1 MCTTMLFPLP
11 RLLLFSLCL
20 IGTRGTRCTAGQ
32 FNRNSG
38 VREVTN
44 DVGLAVLTVAGELRA
59 VGSHPPAVA
68 AQQRAVLLGANR
80 KAYASVFHP
89 TAGSSG
95 DMIVAWGH
103 TDYGADASGAAG
115 AYKVERVFDI
125 RATESGFAALI
136 SLKPPPVIVEDVA
149 NVPRQVRAI
158 AWGNKGGNLP
168 SRLASA
174 QVESLHST
182 SQGFAATLPSGEIV
196 TWGHCDTLGEAPS
209 LVAVSPP
216 DRPLTALAWAEA
228 FCAGKKLE
236 AAQLLALGGATSLRE
251 AWAPTLQ
258 SPPGAVAVA
267 PGKTLW
273 WWTTDSMLTPPSSVV
288 NLRYR
293 GMTEA
298 TSRAFAAITEAGGVV
313 AWGDTTKGGEVPGAT
328 AAMVGARASR
338 LFSNLGAFMVT
349 TIDGGAFSWGDAGHG
364 GGFDI
369 PSGVVD
375 VASTETAFALLFRN
389 STVIVIGGDAAIRR
403 TWWVHDVKRIIGQ
416 RDTFAGVQRSGRI
429 VTWGGIEASIKTV
442 CQDCTDDTWSND
454 DATQC
459 LACDGGYWS
468 SAGSAK
474 CQPCVLGICQ
484 RHVLGGMLGFA
495 SLILICCGVCMCDV
509 ADEQGF

>member
-1 MCTTMLFPLP
+1 ML
-11 RLLLFSLCL
+11 LLLFFFLCL
-20 IGTRGTRCTAGQ
+20 LTTGTQGTRCTAGQ

-59 VGSHPPAVA
+59 VGSQPPAVVA
-68 AQQRAVLLGANR
+68 AQQRAVLLEANR
-80 KAYASVFHP
+80 RAYASVFRP
-89 TAGSSG
+89 TTGSSG
-95 DMIVAWGH
+95 DTIVAWGDA
-103 TDYGADASGAAG
+103 DYGADASGAAG
-115 AYKVERVFDI
+115 AYKVERVVDI

-136 SLKPPPVIVEDVA
+136 SLKPPPVVEDAA
-149 NVPRQVRAI
+149 NVPRQLRAI
-158 AWGNKGGNLP
+158 AWGDGGNLP

-182 SQGFAATLPSGEIV
+182 PQGFAATLPSGEIV

-209 LVAVSPP
+209 LVAVSPS

-273 WWTTDSMLTPPSSVV
+273 WWTTDSLLTPPSSAV

-293 GMTEA
+293 IGRTEA

-313 AWGDTTKGGEVPGAT
+313 AWGDAAKGGEVPGAT
-328 AAMVGARASR
+328 AATVGARASR
-338 LFSNLGAFMVT
+338 LFSNLEAFLVT
-349 TIDGGAFSWGDAGHG
+349 TIDGGAFSWGDTGHG
-364 GGFDI
+364 GGI
-369 PSGVVD
+369 GIASGVVD

-389 STVIVIGGDAAIRR
+389 STVLVVGGDAALRR

-416 RDTFAGVQRSGRI
+416 RDTFAGVQRNGRI

-442 CQDCTDDTWSND
+442 CQDCADDTWSND

-468 SAGSAK
+468 SAGSAE
-474 CQPCVLGICQ
+474 CQSCVLGICQ
-484 RHVLGGMLGFA
+484 RYVLGGMLGFA